1 MKENSVFGKQ
11 PEIIILDIS
20 DVYKIKLQIG
30 QGDAIT
36 LLSAPFIC
44 LSLLFCLNFS
54 VNDRWL
60 HGFSVV
66 QNWLWVLR
74 APDWHSVLCILCLC
88 LALPQLSCCRPVC
101 LGQACAQRCQIC
113 EYFKHTNISTYS
125 HSHIC
130 QCKPWSE
137 SRNFLLW
144 AWKILLFM
152 INYKWVNKNIDEILW
167 TQLFF

>member
-1 MKENSVFGKQ
+1 MDKIQIQIDWSKWCHHIALCTIHLSV
-11 PEIIILDIS
+11 IIFLSEFLSQRPMIAWFFCRAELVVSSQSPGLAFCIVYSVSLPGPAGAIL
-20 DVYKIKLQIG
+20 L
-30 QGDAIT
+30 
-36 LLSAPFIC
+36 
-44 LSLLFCLNFS
+44 
-54 VNDRWL
+54 
-60 HGFSVV
+60 
-66 QNWLWVLR
+66 
-74 APDWHSVLCILCLC
+74 
-88 LALPQLSCCRPVC
+88 RPVC

-152 INYKWVNKNIDEILW
+152 INYKWVNKNIDEILCF
-167 TQLFF
+167 LKVKL